1 MLWRRFGIRPVEV
14 VCLGGL
20 ALSGIISFL
29 VAVIAPYFLST
40 HTVAVEAFGGT
51 TLSMITAGGLVHA
64 HRLAAWVAVTIPVAS
79 IVRLSPFYWWA
90 GRRYGHLLID
100 AIATR
105 SPHARRR
112 VARAEAIFRVLG
124 PYSVIFAYFLPV
136 PNGLIFAIAG
146 WTGMG
151 FWRFLLFD
159 ALDALLYAGVM
170 VTLGYALGPSA
181 LAGARLITTYA
192 GAISIA
198 IVLVVAAMLL
208 LRRVAWR
215 RRDRVDDRPSVAS
228 IERSAWSSLLVGVS
242 PQEMALDPL
251 DLEVLVRS
259 VVAKGDHDA
268 DSFGYALVTG
278 DHRVSGAYSPN
289 LDAPSSQI
297 HFELGSLSTLFT
309 ATLLA
314 REVVEGNAC
323 LDDHWEQG
331 ELPHDGGGY
340 VLPSMSLGALATHTS
355 GLPSV
360 SWRQTLSAFADPT
373 EPFKHFGEAH
383 LRAFAARRQRST
395 QTYRYSHFN
404 YALVA
409 LALVGGA
416 DDAYVAC
423 LRERVLGPYG
433 LTGIKAIPELTPAD
447 IRVCGRRL
455 GKSVGPWQPRM
466 LTPSLGL
473 CGTMASLADF
483 LALQLSPEDHPLHL
497 PVREMHRTRA
507 IAGDSTFGIG
517 LGWHVYSTDHG
528 SYLTHPIFGPANT
541 GMIVIEPANAFALA
555 VLANGVDTATVNQ
568 VDQIARSIVAS
579 VSGAQRR

>member
-1 MLWRRFGIRPVEV
+1 MLWRRFGVRPVEV

-20 ALSGIISFL
+20 ALSGVISFL

-40 HTVAVEAFGGT
+40 HTVAVEALGGT

-64 HRLAAWVAVTIPVAS
+64 HRLAAWAAVTIPVAA

-105 SPHARRR
+105 TPHARRR

-124 PYSVIFAYFLPV
+124 PYSVILAYFLPV

-146 WTGMG
+146 WTGMR

-159 ALDALLYAGVM
+159 ALDALLYAAVM

-192 GAISIA
+192 GVISIA
-198 IVLVVAAMLL
+198 IACVVVATLL
-208 LRRVAWR
+208 LRRIAWR

-228 IERSAWSSLLVGVS
+228 IERTAWSTLLVGVT
-242 PQEMALDPL
+242 PGEAVVEGIDLDA
-251 DLEVLVRS
+251 LVRS
-259 VVAKGDHDA
+259 IASKGGHDA
-268 DSFGYALVTG
+268 DSIGYAMVAG
-278 DHRVSGAYSPN
+278 ERRVSGAFSPTN
-289 LDAPSSQI
+289 ASPSQV

-323 LDDHWEQG
+323 LDDPWEQVALG
-331 ELPHDGGGY
+331 RGMGGNPIVG
-340 VLPSMSLGALATHTS
+340 MSLGALATHTS

-360 SWRQTLSAFADPT
+360 SWRQTLRAFADPA
-373 EPFKHFGEAH
+373 EPFKHFEEDH
-383 LRAFAARRQRST
+383 LRAFASRRQRST

-409 LALVGGA
+409 LALAGGTS
-416 DDAYVAC
+416 DAYVSR
-423 LRERVLGPYG
+423 LRERVLEPYG
-433 LTGIKAIPELTPAD
+433 LFGIKAISELSSSD
-447 IRVCGRRL
+447 VRVCGRRL
-455 GKSVGPWQPRM
+455 GKSVGSWQPHM

-473 CGTMASLADF
+473 CGTMASVADF
-483 LALQLSPEDHPLHL
+483 LALQIAPEDHPLHL
-497 PVREMHRTRA
+497 PIREMHRTRA

-541 GMIVIEPANAFALA
+541 GMIVIEPANSFALA
-555 VLANGVDTATVNQ
+555 VFANGVDTATADL
-568 VDQIARSIVAS
+568 VDQIARSIVVS
-579 VSGAQRR
+579 VSGTQHA